1 MRPEGRDEP
10 TDEATLMSYVKVYGF
25 MGSVLG
31 LSGLELNVFARIFGF
46 TACGRFFYES
56 RAKTAAFFGSS
67 RRAVIT
73 AVGKLEARGL
83 IIEEPSDEDAR
94 TGNTKAY
101 VVNLEL
107 VAQALGIEAD
117 DLKTAGFNHGEE
129 TSPQRI
135 DASEE
140 SSLPNSEEPSLDQVK
155 NLHPIPKRKPKWR

>member
-10 TDEATLMSYVKVYGF
+10 ADEATLMSYVKVYGF

-46 TACGRFFYES
+46 TACGRSFYES

-83 IIEEPSDEDAR
+83 IVEEPSDEEAC

-101 VVNLEL
+101 VVNMEL
-107 VAQALGIEAD
+107 VAKTLGIEVDA
-117 DLKTAGFNHGEE
+117 LKAVGFNHGEE
-129 TSPQRI
+129 ASPQRI
-135 DASEE
+135 DASED
-140 SSLPNSEEPSLDQVK
+140 PSLLNGEQPSLEQVK
-155 NLHPIPKRKPKWR
+155 NLHPIPKRKSK